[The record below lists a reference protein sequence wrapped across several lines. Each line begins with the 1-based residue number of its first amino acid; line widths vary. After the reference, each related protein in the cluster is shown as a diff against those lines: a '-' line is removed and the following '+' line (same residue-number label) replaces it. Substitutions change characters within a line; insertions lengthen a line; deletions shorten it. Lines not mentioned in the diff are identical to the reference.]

1 MEDKVEERREEVIAE
16 LKAALEE
23 LEEGEGL
30 SQFIVGHGL
39 MSRLFEF
46 KWSEPTLEINFS
58 LPYARVLT
66 DEDSQKAEDTEI
78 GGAIRMAMLLL
89 TVAGQKKEASE
100 WQRIDVWADNDGT
113 GYAIYDAEWNE
124 IDSGDDW
131 EGLVHRIEATLPGD
145 DETLTIIW
153 P

>member
-1 MEDKVEERREEVIAE
+1 MEDNVEERREEIIAE
-16 LKAALEE
+16 LKAALAE

-66 DEDSQKAEDTEI
+66 DEDSQKAEVPYYKSQPT
-78 GGAIRMAMLLL
+78 
-89 TVAGQKKEASE
+89 
-100 WQRIDVWADNDGT
+100 
-113 GYAIYDAEWNE
+113 
-124 IDSGDDW
+124 DS
-131 EGLVHRIEATLPGD
+131 VSAFRSPSHK
-145 DETLTIIW
+145 
-153 P
+153 